1 MLLPCFPC
9 RVQEEKDEDEEP
21 EEEES
26 PEEEE
31 QEEDQPDEDE
41 APAIPQVCFVF
52 SYRRASSSLLSSPS
66 TVEYL
71 VRQQQYSERDEIR
84 RRARVNSALGD
95 ARRSFCRTTR
105 LGHDLTCV
113 TCQGCRVFAS
123 CSFESPTKAANICS
137 VA

>member
-41 APAIPQVCFVF
+41 APAIPQVCFSNEERPQVTCCSRQQLNTWF
-52 SYRRASSSLLSSPS
+52 ANSSSPS
-66 TVEYL
+66 ETIL
-71 VRQQQYSERDEIR
+71 R
-84 RRARVNSALGD
+84 RRARVRVNSSLGGATTGD
-95 ARRSFCRTTR
+95 LAARPG
-105 LGHDLTCV
+105 LAVTCLMRQG
-113 TCQGCRVFAS
+113 CQGCQGCLPCVMRF
-123 CSFESPTKAANICS
+123 
-137 VA
+137 